1 MSSLVFAKNSSFYY
15 NNEIVYFTLRRGI
28 MQPLSDR
35 IRPIGIEEVFGQKHI
50 LGPGKPLRRF
60 IENNNIMN
68 MIFFGPPGT
77 GKTTVANIIAKN
89 AGKKLYKL
97 NATNASVKDIQSIIK
112 ELDTVM
118 GYKGVVLYLDE
129 IQNFNKKQQQ
139 SLLEFIEDGRITLIA
154 STTENP
160 YFSIYNAILSRS
172 TIFQFLPLSVHDI
185 VDGLK
190 RAVRLLQ
197 DDGVSIECTPGAFSY
212 IADISSG
219 DMRKAMGILEMAVST
234 EDTSHILIT
243 PESIEN
249 LGQSSMRFDATGHEH
264 YNLLSALQK
273 SIRGSDPD
281 AAVHYLARLV
291 KGGSLDSI
299 IRRLG
304 VIAAED
310 IGLAHPNALAIT
322 NGGLQMARV
331 VGFPE
336 ASIILSEV
344 VIYLATLPKSNSA
357 CAAIQDALSDLDA
370 TDTGDIPKHLQDGH
384 YAGAEKLGVKG
395 YKYPHAYPNNYV
407 EQQYLPDN
415 IKDKVYYREGNN
427 KYERSIKEY
436 WDRVKQK

>member
-1 MSSLVFAKNSSFYY
+1 
-15 NNEIVYFTLRRGI
+15 

-35 IRPIGIEEVFGQKHI
+35 IRPIGIDDVFGQKHI
-50 LGPGKPLRRF
+50 LGQGKPLRRL

-112 ELDTVM
+112 ELDTVL
-118 GYKGVVLYLDE
+118 GYNGVVLYLDE

-172 TIFQFLPLSVHDI
+172 TIFQFLPLTPADI
-185 VDGLK
+185 VQGLT
-190 RAVRLLQ
+190 RAVKLLQ
-197 DDGVSIECTPGAFSY
+197 EEGYEIECTPEAYSY
-212 IADISSG
+212 LADISSG
-219 DMRKAMGILEMAVST
+219 DMRKAMGILEMAVHT
-234 EDTSHILIT
+234 ENDTHICIT

-249 LGQSSMRFDATGHEH
+249 LGQSSMRFDASGQEH

-273 SIRGSDPD
+273 SIRGSDPN

-304 VIAAED
+304 IIAAED
-310 IGLAHPNALAIT
+310 IGLAYPNALAVT
-322 NGGLQMARV
+322 NGGLQMARMA
-331 VGFPE
+331 GFPE

-357 CAAIQDALSDLDA
+357 CAAIQKAMDNLD
-370 TDTGDIPKHLQDGH
+370 TMDTGDIPKHLQDGH

-395 YKYPHAYPNNYV
+395 YKYPHSYPNNYV

-415 IKDKVYYREGNN
+415 IKDKVYYSEGNN

-436 WDRVKQK
+436 WERIRSKKG

>member
-1 MSSLVFAKNSSFYY
+1 
-15 NNEIVYFTLRRGI
+15 

-35 IRPIGIEEVFGQKHI
+35 IRPVGIDDVFGQKHI
-50 LGPGKPLRRF
+50 LGPGKPLRRL

-112 ELDTVM
+112 ELDTVL

-172 TIFQFLPLSVHDI
+172 TIFQFLPLTAGDI
-185 VDGLK
+185 IEGLK
-190 RAVRLLQ
+190 RAVGLLKNEGY
-197 DDGVSIECTPGAFSY
+197 DIECSPEAYSY
-212 IADISSG
+212 IADISGG
-219 DMRKAMGILEMAVST
+219 DMRKSMGMLEMAVYT
-234 EDTSHILIT
+234 ENDTCISIT

-249 LGQSSMRFDATGHEH
+249 LGQSSMRFDTTGQEH

-310 IGLAHPNALAIT
+310 IGLAYPNALAVT

-344 VIYLATLPKSNSA
+344 VVYLATLPKSDSA
-357 CAAIQDALSDLDA
+357 CTAIQDALNDLD
-370 TDTGDIPKHLQDGH
+370 TIDTGDIPKHLQDSH
-384 YAGAEKLGVKG
+384 YAASEKLGVKG
-395 YKYPHAYPNNYV
+395 YKYPHSYPNHYV
-407 EQQYLPDN
+407 KQQYLPDN
-415 IKDKVYYREGNN
+415 IKDKVYYHEGEN
-427 KYERSIKEY
+427 KYEMSLKEY
-436 WDRVKQK
+436 WEKVNTSSVTS

>member
-1 MSSLVFAKNSSFYY
+1 
-15 NNEIVYFTLRRGI
+15 

-35 IRPIGIEEVFGQKHI
+35 IRPVKIDDVFGQKHI
-50 LGPGKPLRRF
+50 LGPGKPLRRL

-68 MIFFGPPGT
+68 MIFYGPPGT
-77 GKTTVANIIAKN
+77 GKTTVANIIAKK

-97 NATNASVKDIQSIIK
+97 NATNASVKDIQSIVK
-112 ELDTVM
+112 ELDTMM
-118 GYKGVVLYLDE
+118 GCRGVVLYLDE

-172 TIFQFLPLSVHDI
+172 TIFQFLPLSPQDI
-185 VDGLK
+185 VEGLK
-190 RAVRLLQ
+190 RAVKILQ
-197 DDGVSIECTPGAFSY
+197 GEGYDIECGPEAYSY
-212 IADISSG
+212 MADISGG
-219 DMRKAMGILEMAVST
+219 DMRKAAGILEMAVYT
-234 EDTSHILIT
+234 ENNTHICIT

-249 LGQSSMRFDATGHEH
+249 LGQSSMRFDATGQEH

-310 IGLAHPNALAIT
+310 IGLAHPNALAVT
-322 NGGLQMARV
+322 SGGMQMARV
-331 VGFPE
+331 VGLPE

-357 CAAIQDALSDLDA
+357 CEAIQKAMNDLD
-370 TDTGDIPKHLQDGH
+370 TMDTGDVPRYLQDSH
-384 YAGAEKLGVKG
+384 YSGAEKLGVKG
-395 YKYPHAYPNNYV
+395 YKYPHSYPNNYV

-415 IKDKVYYREGNN
+415 IKDRVYYCEGNN

-436 WDRVKQK
+436 WEKIKK

>member
-1 MSSLVFAKNSSFYY
+1 
-15 NNEIVYFTLRRGI
+15 

-35 IRPIGIEEVFGQKHI
+35 IRPVKIDDVFGQRHI
-50 LGPGKPLRRF
+50 LGPGKPLRRL

-68 MIFFGPPGT
+68 MIFYGPPGT

-97 NATNASVKDIQSIIK
+97 NATNASVKDIQSITK
-112 ELDTVM
+112 ELDTM
-118 GYKGVVLYLDE
+118 LGFKGVVLYLDE

-172 TIFQFLPLSVHDI
+172 AIFQFLPLSIEDVAE
-185 VDGLK
+185 GLK
-190 RAVRLLQ
+190 RAVKLLK
-197 DDGVSIECTPGAFSY
+197 DEGYDIECSPEAYSY
-212 IADISSG
+212 MANISGG
-219 DMRKAMGILEMAVST
+219 DMRKALGILEMAVYT
-234 EDTSHILIT
+234 ENSDHICIT

-249 LGQSSMRFDATGHEH
+249 LGQSSMRFDASGQEH

-281 AAVHYLARLV
+281 AAVHYLARLI

-310 IGLAHPNALAIT
+310 IGLAHPNALAVT
-322 NGGLQMARV
+322 NGGLQMARI
-331 VGFPE
+331 VGLPE

-357 CAAIQDALSDLDA
+357 CVAIQEALNDLD
-370 TDTGDIPKHLQDGH
+370 TMDTGDIPKHLQDSH

-395 YKYPHAYPNNYV
+395 YKYPHSYPNNYV

-415 IKDKVYYREGNN
+415 IKYRVYYREGNN

-436 WDRVKQK
+436 WDKIKNANK

>member
-1 MSSLVFAKNSSFYY
+1 
-15 NNEIVYFTLRRGI
+15 

-35 IRPIGIEEVFGQKHI
+35 IRPVKIDDVFGQRHI
-50 LGPGKPLRRF
+50 LGPGKPLRRL

-68 MIFFGPPGT
+68 MIFYGPPGT

-97 NATNASVKDIQSIIK
+97 NATNASVKDIQSIVK
-112 ELDTVM
+112 DLDTMM
-118 GYKGVVLYLDE
+118 GCRGVVLYLDE

-172 TIFQFLPLSVHDI
+172 TIFQFLPLSPQDI
-185 VDGLK
+185 VEGLK
-190 RAVRLLQ
+190 RAVKILQ
-197 DDGVSIECTPGAFSY
+197 GEGYDIECSPEAYSY
-212 IADISSG
+212 MADISGG
-219 DMRKAMGILEMAVST
+219 DMRKAAGILEMAVYIGNNT
-234 EDTSHILIT
+234 KICIT

-249 LGQSSMRFDATGHEH
+249 LGQSSMRFDATGQEH

-310 IGLAHPNALAIT
+310 IGLAHPNALAVT

-331 VGFPE
+331 AGLPE

-357 CAAIQDALSDLDA
+357 CEAIQKAMNDLD
-370 TDTGDIPKHLQDGH
+370 TIDTGDIPKHLQDSH
-384 YAGAEKLGVKG
+384 YSGAEKLGVKG
-395 YKYPHAYPNNYV
+395 YKYPHSYPNNYV

-415 IKDKVYYREGNN
+415 IKDRVYYCEGNN

-436 WDRVKQK
+436 WERIKSNK